1 MGETRAQC
9 PTQAQDLVTDTQA
22 TAQVIQAQEDMA
34 QVQAQEDMALDSP
47 RDGAL
52 QSTVPHADIQA
63 QPPPPAIQQAS
74 QDQGTAIQAG
84 SQVQDMAVTAYAYG
98 DVKAELLAK
107 TPPKKKK

>member
-1 MGETRAQC
+1 MGETEHTC
-9 PTQAQDLVTDTQA
+9 HTQAQDLVTDTQ
-22 TAQVIQAQEDMA
+22 DMA

-63 QPPPPAIQQAS
+63 QPPPPGIQQAS

-84 SQVQDMAVTAYAYG
+84 SRVQDMAVTATLAS
-98 DVKAELLAK
+98 LLDSSTSGSDIQAC
-107 TPPKKKK
+107 TATTSNPGI